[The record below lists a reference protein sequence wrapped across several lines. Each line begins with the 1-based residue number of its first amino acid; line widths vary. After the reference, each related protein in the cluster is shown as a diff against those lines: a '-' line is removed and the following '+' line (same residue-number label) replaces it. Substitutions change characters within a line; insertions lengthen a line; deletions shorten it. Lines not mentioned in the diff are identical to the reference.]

1 MYRYDREWKGLVISE
16 GEFTYFNMKKYRK
29 VTMADD
35 YRSGRDIEEFLDCMK
50 QFIVHNVKG
59 YLLEKEMN
67 RVLIALKK
75 DIFAVIFNVLEV
87 SSLLDSNSEL
97 NLFAL
102 QLIYFEPRI
111 NASLEEFTEPFLKPA
126 EGFSVFHTG
135 DEDGIH

>member
-1 MYRYDREWKGLVISE
+1 
-16 GEFTYFNMKKYRK
+16 MKKYRK

-50 QFIVHNVKG
+50 QFSVHNVKG

-75 DIFAVIFNVLEV
+75 DIFAVIFKYVLEV

-111 NASLEEFTEPFLKPA
+111 KPA